1 VGQSA
6 TASADESVTL
16 TAPAAGTYLAVIDG
30 FAPAAGES
38 SIAYRYDQFLVGTT
52 GGVGNLAAVP
62 NPLAVE
68 QGKTTKFNAT
78 WSGLTSGR
86 YLGMFEYAGVLAPTF
101 LYVDAP

>member
-1 VGQSA
+1 
-6 TASADESVTL
+6 
-16 TAPAAGTYLAVIDG
+16 
-30 FAPAAGES
+30 
-38 SIAYRYDQFLVGTT
+38 
-52 GGVGNLAAVP
+52 VP

-86 YLGMFEYAGVLAPTF
+86 YLGMFEYAGALAPTF